1 VTIKV
6 KLRADPGAE
15 AGKVQAEVLRR
26 LYRFINP
33 LIGGLDGKGW
43 TFNRDLF
50 ISDVYQCLQGTPNVQ
65 FIRAVEMYKATS
77 SGVPTGEP
85 IETLEIL
92 AHSTI
97 ASGKH
102 IVEFV

>member
-1 VTIKV
+1 
-6 KLRADPGAE
+6 
-15 AGKVQAEVLRR
+15 
-26 LYRFINP
+26 